1 MRTYPTPIEPT
12 PAPWR
17 LRGDGYVLL
26 YWFRRDPQRAAA
38 FTQPQ
43 LADDWRGGLGSLTWM
58 DYRESPVGPYREIL
72 FVPGMFALGGRRD
85 FSISR
90 IFVDSLTSVIGGRA
104 NWGIPKDLAEF
115 SSEIRDDGTE
125 FLSARVDGREIA
137 SLIVHALGP
146 AILIDTGFLPLTM
159 MQRMDG
165 RLFYTPLTLR
175 GRAQFLDVVRVE
187 TDPTNAELPS
197 LQGIRPLLAIKLSDF
212 DITFPEPRIE
222 SDREAL
228 AVARLSDP
236 S

>member
-1 MRTYPTPIEPT
+1 MRTYATTFEPT

-17 LRGDGYVLL
+17 LRGDGHILL
-26 YWFRRDPQRAAA
+26 YWFRRDPRRASA

-43 LADDWRGGLGSLTWM
+43 LADHWRGGLGSLTWM

-72 FVPGMFALGGRRD
+72 FVPGMFALDGRRD

-104 NWGIPKDLAEF
+104 NWGIPKDLADF
-115 SSEIRDDGTE
+115 QRDVRADGTE
-125 FLSARVDGREIA
+125 FLSAHVDGREIA
-137 SLIVHALGP
+137 HLISHAVGP
-146 AILIDTGFLPLTM
+146 AIPIDTGFMPLTM

-187 TDPTNAELPS
+187 TDPTDVELPS
-197 LQGIRPLLAIKLSDF
+197 LAGTRPLLAIKLSDF

-222 SDREAL
+222 PDREAL

-236 S
+236 T